1 MPWWRKKKK
10 NEKKDDK
17 EDREDNFLS
26 TPYRPD
32 MVAPFGLGFEI
43 LMRELNR
50 ALEQMLNDEEF
61 WKRGS
66 RVYGFSVTI
75 GPDGRPVIREFGS
88 KPKSAIKE
96 LEDSGAPEATRNY
109 DVIDLGDKLEV
120 IAELKDAVKEDNVK
134 VRGNGDKV
142 VIEAEGKK
150 TVIKLTHKVRSKPK
164 KVTIRNGVVDAIFEK
179 QTTSI

>member
-10 NEKKDDK
+10 KDERRRDEE
-17 EDREDNFLS
+17 EDREEEDFLT

-32 MVAPFGLGFEI
+32 MVAPFGLSFEI

-61 WKRGS
+61 WSRGG

-88 KPKSAIKE
+88 KPKHTIKE
-96 LEDSGAPEATRNY
+96 LEDSEASEVTRNY
-109 DVIDLGDKLEV
+109 DVMDLGDQIEV
-120 IAELKDAVKEDNVK
+120 IAELRDAVREGDVK
-134 VRGNGDKV
+134 VRGSGNKV
-142 VIEAEGKK
+142 VIEAGGRKS
-150 TVIKLTHKVRSKPK
+150 VIKLSHRVRSNPE
-164 KVTIRNGVVDAIFEK
+164 KVIVRNNVVDALFKKE
-179 QTTSI
+179 

>member
-1 MPWWRKKKK
+1 MPWWRKKKR
-10 NEKKDDK
+10 KDERRKD
-17 EDREDNFLS
+17 EEEERDEEEFLS

-61 WKRGS
+61 WRRGS

-75 GPDGRPVIREFGS
+75 GPDGRPVVREFGS
-88 KPKSAIKE
+88 RPKSAIKE

-109 DVIDLGDKLEV
+109 DVIDLGDRVEV
-120 IAELKDAVKEDNVK
+120 IAELKDAVKEGNVK
-134 VRGNGDKV
+134 VRGSGDKV
-142 VIEAEGKK
+142 IIDAGGRRS
-150 TVIKLTHKVRSKPK
+150 VIKLPHTVRPEPEE
-164 KVTIRNGVVDAIFEK
+164 VVVRNGVIDAIFK
-179 QTTSI
+179 KK

>member
-10 NEKKDDK
+10 DEKKRKD
-17 EDREDNFLS
+17 EDNEEDDFLS

-61 WKRGS
+61 WGRGS

-75 GPDGRPVIREFGS
+75 GPDGRPMIREFG
-88 KPKSAIKE
+88 KRPRPAAKE
-96 LEDSGAPEATRNY
+96 LEDNSPSDATRNY
-109 DVIDLGDKLEV
+109 DVIDLGDQVEV
-120 IAELKDAVKEDNVK
+120 VAELKDVVRDGEVK
-134 VRGNGDKV
+134 VRGKGNEV
-142 VIEAEGKK
+142 VVEAGGRK
-150 TVIKLTHKVRSKPK
+150 TVIKLTHEVQSKPER
-164 KVTIRNGVVDAIFEK
+164 VVVRNGVIDAVFRK
-179 QTTSI
+179 K

>member
-1 MPWWRKKKK
+1 MPWWRKKKRK
-10 NEKKDDK
+10 DKRKKGEEEERDE
-17 EDREDNFLS
+17 EDFLF

-50 ALEQMLNDEEF
+50 ALEQMLNDKEY
-61 WKRGS
+61 WRGGS

-88 KPKSAIKE
+88 KPKSTIKE
-96 LEDSGAPEATRNY
+96 LEDSGTPEATHNY
-109 DVIDLGDKLEV
+109 DVIDLGDQVEV
-120 IAELKDAVKEDNVK
+120 IAEFKDAVKEGNVK

-142 VIEAEGKK
+142 IIEAGGRRS
-150 TVIKLTHKVRSKPK
+150 VIRLPHAVRSEPER
-164 KVTIRNGVVDAIFEK
+164 VVVRNGIIDAIFRK
-179 QTTSI
+179 K